1 MIPFISTCV
10 YFLLSSASKTLGLF
24 WLFFFFFL
32 DYGLISSEILFLELE
47 VELLEAYSERGV
59 L

>member
-24 WLFFFFFL
+24 WLFFFFF
-32 DYGLISSEILFLELE
+32 DYGLISSEILLLELQ
-47 VELLEAYSERGV
+47 VELLEVYSERGV

>member
-24 WLFFFFFL
+24 WLFFFF
-32 DYGLISSEILFLELE
+32 DYGLISSEILLLELQ
-47 VELLEAYSERGV
+47 VELLEVYSERGV

>member
-10 YFLLSSASKTLGLF
+10 YFLLSSASKTRGLS
-24 WLFFFFFL
+24 WLFFFFF
-32 DYGLISSEILFLELE
+32 DYGLISSEILLLELE
-47 VELLEAYSERGV
+47 VELLEVYSERGV

>member
-10 YFLLSSASKTLGLF
+10 YFLLSSASKTRGLF
-24 WLFFFFFL
+24 WLFFFFF
-32 DYGLISSEILFLELE
+32 DYGLISSEILLLELE
-47 VELLEAYSERGV
+47 VELLEVYSERGV

>member
-10 YFLLSSASKTLGLF
+10 YFLLSSASKTRGLS
-24 WLFFFFFL
+24 WLFFFF
-32 DYGLISSEILFLELE
+32 DYGLISSEILLLELE
-47 VELLEAYSERGV
+47 VELLEVYSERGV